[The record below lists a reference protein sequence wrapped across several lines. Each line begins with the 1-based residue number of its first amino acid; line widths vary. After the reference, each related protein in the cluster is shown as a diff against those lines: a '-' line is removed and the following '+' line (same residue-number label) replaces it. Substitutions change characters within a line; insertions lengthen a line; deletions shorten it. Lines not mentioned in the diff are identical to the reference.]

1 MATNRKSFNFRHGL
15 QVDDTNFVINA
26 NGLVGIGSSVPTESL
41 DVRGNAKIGG
51 SLTVGSLEI
60 TNQSSLN
67 GLDADNINVGITSIK
82 SGIITSSDPA
92 GIITYYGDARYL
104 QGMPTS
110 QWVDVDAGLGYIS
123 IYAAGSVGVG
133 TIDPR
138 FVFQVAGNTDTSVEG
153 FTGVGIQTGGH
164 ILAAGIATAY
174 SFSGFGTDITGINA
188 SNISNGTLNNS
199 RLAETIESSQL
210 KLTGIATAYS
220 FSGFGTGITGINAS
234 NISNGTLDNDRLPED
249 VNLTGIITAYSFS
262 GFGTGI
268 TGINASNISNG
279 TLDNDRLASTV
290 IVDNVVST
298 FSGDLTGTATTSSS
312 LSGTPN
318 IEVGIVTA
326 TNLNLTSTFYTT
338 SNIGIGTALPT
349 SEIQVRKASGSLVEV
364 VSDSGEARI
373 RVGQSVGLGN
383 SSGVLRF
390 GNTNK
395 TLDLINNDT
404 GNLNFIL
411 HGGSTGVDTGRFD
424 WLYGQRNL
432 ELMSLTY
439 DGKLGLGITNPTT
452 GLHVVGTST
461 VTDSAWFG
469 SHVSVSGDL
478 TFGGSLNGNLPTII
492 DGSNINVVT
501 GVSTFTNIK
510 TTGNIIVG
518 SGVSIGIG
526 TDAPI
531 VELDA
536 REVNSMFGS
545 ISIGTGQTARTG
557 NLVADGS
564 VIASGVGIGTTNALQ
579 DLSIY
584 GNIGIYPVGQV
595 SYVEGTNLELRL
607 NDKSTIGVGTTGSIA
622 SVDFR
627 LAGKGINNGAASFMI
642 PPTVT
647 NSERVGLNTAGK
659 EGALV
664 FNSDTK
670 KFQGYDGTT
679 WHDLH

>member
-249 VNLTGIITAYSFS
+249 VNLTGIATAYSFS

>member
-82 SGIITSSDPA
+82 SGIITSSDPT

-210 KLTGIATAYS
+210 NLTGIATAYS

-249 VNLTGIITAYSFS
+249 VNLTGIATAYSFS

>member
-1 MATNRKSFNFRHGL
+1 M
-15 QVDDTNFVINA
+15 
-26 NGLVGIGSSVPTESL
+26 
-41 DVRGNAKIGG
+41 
-51 SLTVGSLEI
+51 
-60 TNQSSLN
+60 
-67 GLDADNINVGITSIK
+67 
-82 SGIITSSDPA
+82 
-92 GIITYYGDARYL
+92 
-104 QGMPTS
+104 
-110 QWVDVDAGLGYIS
+110 
-123 IYAAGSVGVG
+123 
-133 TIDPR
+133 
-138 FVFQVAGNTDTSVEG
+138 
-153 FTGVGIQTGGH
+153 
-164 ILAAGIATAY
+164 
-174 SFSGFGTDITGINA
+174 
-188 SNISNGTLNNS
+188 
-199 RLAETIESSQL
+199 
-210 KLTGIATAYS
+210 
-220 FSGFGTGITGINAS
+220 
-234 NISNGTLDNDRLPED
+234 
-249 VNLTGIITAYSFS
+249 
-262 GFGTGI
+262 
-268 TGINASNISNG
+268 
-279 TLDNDRLASTV
+279 
-290 IVDNVVST
+290 
-298 FSGDLTGTATTSSS
+298 TGTATTASS

-373 RVGQSVGLGN
+373 SIGQSVGVGK
-383 SSGVLRF
+383 STGVIRF

-424 WLYGQRNL
+424 WLDGQRNL

-452 GLHVVGTST
+452 DLHVVGTST

-469 SHVSVSGDL
+469 SKVSVSGDL

-545 ISIGTGQTARTG
+545 ISIGTGQTASTG

-595 SYVEGTNLELRL
+595 SYVEGTNLELSL

-627 LAGKGINNGAASFMI
+627 FAGKGINNGAASFMI